1 MFSLNSPML
10 VVRDT
15 SRVEKGERG
24 YVELGLH
31 VELAQDKL
39 EVRRPSH
46 ARSAC
51 WIVKSLSTSSLP
63 DQKGAVI
70 AAMDCVEVAKDAW
83 TAGERDADKR
93 SEALVQARSQSL
105 RARSATAHRRLACT

>member
-46 ARSAC
+46 ARSA
-51 WIVKSLSTSSLP
+51 
-63 DQKGAVI
+63 
-70 AAMDCVEVAKDAW
+70 
-83 TAGERDADKR
+83 
-93 SEALVQARSQSL
+93 
-105 RARSATAHRRLACT
+105 